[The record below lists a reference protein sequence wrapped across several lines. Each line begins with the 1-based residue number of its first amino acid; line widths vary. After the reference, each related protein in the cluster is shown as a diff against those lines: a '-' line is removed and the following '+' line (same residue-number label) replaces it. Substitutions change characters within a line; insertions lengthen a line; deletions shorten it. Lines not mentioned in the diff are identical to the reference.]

1 MGMCLRAKVRTNT
14 LSVSNMNTSI
24 ETLAWLNK
32 QLDELNGKSKL
43 IGEMLLEENN
53 PELIQILD
61 KKLAQIEKEY
71 NGLHNKLLQE
81 KEIIKRDFDLTD
93 DDFQP
98 EY

>member
-1 MGMCLRAKVRTNT
+1 
-14 LSVSNMNTSI
+14 MNTSI
-24 ETLAWLNK
+24 ETLSWLNK

-43 IGEMLLEENN
+43 IGEMLLEEDS
-53 PELIQILD
+53 PELIKVLD
-61 KKLAQIEKEY
+61 RKLAEIEKEY

-81 KEIIKRDFDLTD
+81 KEIIKQTYDLTD